1 MGLSAVSELP
11 EVSTINDQDLLMV
24 SHTDDGV
31 NYTSNKL
38 TYEDLESDMY
48 IKLLEKIIEKL
59 KSSYSSVLPLV
70 WSSNIV
76 IKDAKTSFGGTDVIA
91 FYDVTET

>member
-1 MGLSAVSELP
+1 
-11 EVSTINDQDLLMV
+11 
-24 SHTDDGV
+24 
-31 NYTSNKL
+31 
-38 TYEDLESDMY
+38 MY